1 MAHADH
7 TSIEASL
14 LKELRVA
21 IRLHLA
27 PRRHTVMLAAL
38 IVAFLVRP
46 LIGDSGFAP
55 TLFMVTGTNGPTP
68 PVVTIMPGLGQ
79 SYLGIQAYGTQSN
92 GAAQFLIANFPA
104 NTSITPNSPPT
115 VNVYDL
121 TTATPAVSTPIIAN
135 GGGAGMITGP
145 DGCIYLAQGVAVW
158 RITDTSGECNYT
170 AQNPPPALSLTPATF
185 SSHAAQGSP
194 ISLTATVHNATVPAG
209 TPVRFQIT
217 GANPRSQLANTDS
230 NGDAV
235 LTYTGARQGTDMIV
249 ASATVKLFHHL
260 ESGAGHLGSR
270 Y

>member
-1 MAHADH
+1 
-7 TSIEASL
+7 
-14 LKELRVA
+14 LRVA

-194 ISLTATVHNATVPAG
+194 ISLTATVHFG
-209 TPVRFQIT
+209 QYRFQRRRRPHLHRS
-217 GANPRSQLANTDS
+217 ASRHRHDRCVRDSQALPSPRIRRWSL
-230 NGDAV
+230 GVPV
-235 LTYTGARQGTDMIV
+235 LM
-249 ASATVKLFHHL
+249 
-260 ESGAGHLGSR
+260 
-270 Y
+270 